1 MSDLKKT
8 DSTNVSIKS
17 TTSTLASI
25 KSKVKN
31 LGGKLKKKPSSKNH
45 SPSTKTTQVEAM
57 AHYLA
62 MKS

>member
-8 DSTNVSIKS
+8 DSANVSIKS

-25 KSKVKN
+25 KSKAKS
-31 LGGKLKKKPSSKNH
+31 LGQKLKKKPSSKGH
-45 SPSTKTTQVEAM
+45 RPSKKTTQVEAM